1 MFKAFLNSIVIM
13 PVLLGLLTAAKGRG
27 RRAVWL
33 LIALVFAYDLAYLL
47 LLYFL
52 RTRWVG

>member
-13 PVLLGLLTAAKGRG
+13 PVLLGLLTAVSGRG
-27 RRAVWL
+27 RQAVWL